1 MDKKITLII
10 FLTIFFGLFFTI
22 GLSLLQNTKEK
33 IENSKIT
40 GLAIANN
47 SSDGPKVR
55 TIDLRDDP
63 LCYDY
68 AFDEI
73 KLECLTFAG
82 CEHVCRNRGCLSYNM
97 KYDSTDFSE
106 RICKCRCSEESII
119 LY

>member
-10 FLTIFFGLFFTI
+10 FLTIFFGLFFSV

-33 IENSKIT
+33 LSNSKIT
-40 GLAIANN
+40 GFVTANN
-47 SSDGPKVR
+47 SNVNFR
-55 TIDLRDDP
+55 VVDLSDDP

-68 AFDEI
+68 ILAET

-82 CEHVCRNRGCLSYNM
+82 CEHVCRNKGCLSYNL
-97 KYDSTDFSE
+97 KYDSTDFSQ
-106 RICKCRCSEESII
+106 RICKCKCIEESIL